1 MSQPLISVRQ
11 LDANHDV
18 LWGNGQGNFLVDLQA
33 VAQIIQTTLLLLQ
46 GEWWANINEGLP
58 LFQSILGSNSGKA
71 PDAISLLIQQTILSV
86 RYVTGISNIVTT
98 FAPNRAFT
106 FSCLVATQ
114 FGVIQVSF
122 QPATQA
128 VLPT

>member
-11 LDANHDV
+11 LDTNHDV

-46 GEWWANINEGLP
+46 GEWWTNINQGLP
-58 LFQSILGSNSGKA
+58 LFQSILGSTNGKA
-71 PDAISLLIQQTILSV
+71 PDAINLLIQQTILSV
-86 RYVTGISNIVTT
+86 PFVTGVFNIVST
-98 FAPNRAFT
+98 FNPNRAYT
-106 FSCLVATQ
+106 FSCLASTQ
-114 FGVIQVSF
+114 FGTIQVSF
-122 QPATQA
+122 QPAIQA

>member
-46 GEWWANINEGLP
+46 GEWWSDLTEGLQ
-58 LFQSILGSNSGKA
+58 LFQSILGSNNGKS
-71 PDAISLLIQQTILSV
+71 PDAISLLIQQQILDV
-86 RYVTGISNIVTT
+86 PFVTT
-98 FAPNRAFT
+98 ITNIQTAYSINRSFVFACT
-106 FSCLVATQ
+106 VQTQ
-114 FGVIQVSF
+114 FGALSVSF
-122 QPATQA
+122 QPGASA
-128 VLPT
+128 VLPV